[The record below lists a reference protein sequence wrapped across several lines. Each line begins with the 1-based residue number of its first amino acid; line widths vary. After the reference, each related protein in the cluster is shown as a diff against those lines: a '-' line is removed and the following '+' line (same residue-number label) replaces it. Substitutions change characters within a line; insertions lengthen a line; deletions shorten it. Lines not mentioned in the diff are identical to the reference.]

1 MGMIL
6 RLIRWSTVS
15 CFIVFAAACATTGQQ
30 KVDPQITAALSAR
43 GVTGSTYNK
52 VANGRKLDYN
62 DILLLVEKGVPA
74 HIVESYLQST
84 EAIYQLTSSQTSQL
98 RSAGAA
104 PQLLSY
110 LGDTGG
116 FYGTPVA
123 RRKSPSAPSYETTD
137 SPLYQDEQPF
147 AYNAPEVDHWY
158 NSAYEESLYS
168 PFSFDGD

>member
-1 MGMIL
+1 MISS
-6 RLIRWSTVS
+6 LIRWSMVS
-15 CFIVFAAACATTGQQ
+15 CLVVFVAACATTGQQ
-30 KVDPQITAALSAR
+30 KVDPQITAALSAS
-43 GVTGSTYNK
+43 GVSGATYDK
-52 VANGRKLDYN
+52 VANGRKLNYN
-62 DILLLVEKGVPA
+62 DILLLVEKGVPV

-84 EAIYQLTSSQTSQL
+84 EAVYQLTQSQTSQL

-123 RRKSPSAPSYETTD
+123 RRQSPSAPSYETTN

-147 AYNAPEVDHWY
+147 AYNAPAVDYWY

-168 PFSFDGD
+168 PFSFDAD